1 MKQSDWIKTLFI
13 YFLFNSLMYFL
24 CSSRLFEELK
34 DFFHVDWPV
43 PSSDTDLVR
52 DLGMWLKMASSQAK
66 CYIVLDA
73 LNQLDDGSGT
83 EGEQMSSVC

>member
-1 MKQSDWIKTLFI
+1 M
-13 YFLFNSLMYFL
+13 
-24 CSSRLFEELK
+24 
-34 DFFHVDWPV
+34 DWPV